1 MTARAD
7 AGALGAAVARVRAA
21 RAAVAFTGAGISTPS
36 GLPDFR
42 SPQGLWATVDPATV
56 ASRSAFER
64 DPWRFYQFY
73 RERLD
78 RLRHAAPNA
87 AHRALAALERAGRL
101 RAVIT
106 QNVDGLHQA
115 AGSQRVI
122 ELHGNLREA
131 VCPRCGQ
138 RWPIAVVVAA
148 LAQDR
153 LPRCDRCAAVL
164 KPNVVLFE
172 DLVPADAWEA
182 ATALARAADLML
194 VVGSSLQV
202 VPAASL
208 PQETL
213 DAGGVLLIV
222 NREPTPYDHRAAVV
236 LRDDVARVLPALA
249 AALGLGEDCA
259 DAPTNSPVQPV
270 E

>member
-1 MTARAD
+1 MTTNAD
-7 AGALGAAVARVRAA
+7 TLHKAVALLRDA

-42 SPQGLWATVDPATV
+42 SPQGLWATVDPTTV

-64 DPWRFYQFY
+64 DPRRFYRFY

-115 AGSQRVI
+115 AGSARVV

-131 VCPRCGQ
+131 VCPRCGGL
-138 RWPIAVVVAA
+138 WPIAVVVAA
-148 LAQDR
+148 LDQDR
-153 LPRCDRCAAVL
+153 LPRCDRCGAVL

-172 DLVPADAWEA
+172 DLLPADAWEA

-202 VPAASL
+202 MPAASL

-213 DAGGVLLIV
+213 DAGGALLIV
-222 NREPTPYDHRAAVV
+222 NRDPTPYDHRAAVV
-236 LRDDVARVLPALA
+236 VCDDAARVLPALA
-249 AALGLGEDCA
+249 AALGLGEDWTG
-259 DAPTNSPVQPV
+259 APTNSPTEPV

>member
-1 MTARAD
+1 VTAPVPAP
-7 AGALGAAVARVRAA
+7 LLEAVARLRAA
-21 RAAVAFTGAGISTPS
+21 RAAVAFTGAGISTAS

-64 DPWRFYQFY
+64 DPRRFYRFY

-78 RLRHAAPNA
+78 QLRHAAPNA

-101 RAVIT
+101 RGVIT

-115 AGSQRVI
+115 AGSRRVV

-131 VCPRCGQ
+131 VCPRCGAL
-138 RWPIAVVVAA
+138 WPIAVVVEA

-153 LPRCDRCAAVL
+153 LPLCGRCGAVL

-172 DLVPADAWEA
+172 DLLPVGAWQEA
-182 ATALARAADLML
+182 VALARTADVML

-202 VPAASL
+202 TPAASL
-208 PQETL
+208 PRDTL
-213 DAGGVLLIV
+213 DAGGALIIV

-236 LRDDVARVLPALA
+236 LHDDAARVLPLLA
-249 AALGLGEDCA
+249 AALHAGEDRRA
-259 DAPTNSPVQPV
+259 APTNHPAQPLK
-270 E
+270 

>member
-1 MTARAD
+1 MRQ
-7 AGALGAAVARVRAA
+7 GALDAAVARLRKA
-21 RAAVAFTGAGISTPS
+21 RAAVAFTGAGISTAS

-64 DPWRFYQFY
+64 DPRRFYQFY

-87 AHRALAALERAGRL
+87 AHHAIAALERAGRL
-101 RAVIT
+101 RGVIT

-115 AGSQRVI
+115 AGSRRVI

-131 VCPRCGQ
+131 VCPRCEEL
-138 RWPIAVVVAA
+138 WPIAVVVEA

-153 LPRCDRCAAVL
+153 VPLCQRCGAVL

-172 DLVPADAWEA
+172 DLLPARAWQA
-182 ATALARAADLML
+182 AAALARAADVML

-202 VPAASL
+202 TPAAYL
-208 PQETL
+208 PQDTL
-213 DAGGVLLIV
+213 DAGGVLVIV
-222 NREPTPYDHRAAVV
+222 NREPTPYDDRAAVV
-236 LRDDVARVLPALA
+236 LRADAALVLPAIA
-249 AALGLGEDCA
+249 AALGAWEDRC
-259 DAPTNSPVQPV
+259 DAPPNHFPQP
-270 E
+270 EE